1 MKSTTNTKIQEE
13 KWERKRYR
21 LYDTVRRIGHNNNV
35 WNKTINFL
43 NFIQLQNKT
52 SNDTFLDDKKL
63 VLRK

>member
-21 LYDTVRRIGHNNNV
+21 PYDTVRRIGHNNNV